1 MAELIAIGTAAT
13 NSADF
18 TLAGETSCV
27 FLTGS
32 PSIPEK
38 SAAVI
43 EIKSAAGAYVP
54 IGSLTP
60 SVPLLVLAIPG
71 VFRVTRTATGASVG
85 VDRY

>member
-1 MAELIAIGTAAT
+1 MAELIAIGTSAT
-13 NSADF
+13 SSADF
-18 TLAGETSCV
+18 TLTGEASSV
-27 FLTGS
+27 FLTAAI
-32 PSIPEK
+32 SIEPK

-43 EIKSAAGAYVP
+43 EIKTNLGVYIP

-60 SVPLLVLAIPG
+60 SSPLLVISSPG